1 MSIELFKESYR
12 NSDIVQLRKFIKK
25 PKVIS
30 TKKFMEYVEE
40 SFMAN
45 RPVYD
50 ILVLILFNQYDLNEA
65 ITYII
70 NRDNVDLLE
79 NILSNKYEVKLDE
92 NLILLTVPKGRIS
105 MAKAIYE
112 YIHDDNYPYPYEV
125 VTDLLEKH
133 DFVFNKDEKSIDS
146 FVIGLHKELTNL
158 NGGDR
163 QLEKRSS
170 RIKNI
175 IPYIDPGLWDDFAIK
190 YAVEVMD
197 YSVIENLL
205 LHPNVD
211 PGADNNYSIETAI
224 DINEDYYTAN
234 ELLKHPMVPVDYN
247 IASEFIEYVILYNCL
262 CVAEK
267 ILRLGDD
274 DTVAM
279 FKRQS
284 MIDLMIECLND
295 ITYLAIK
302 LGIFGVSKLINAH
315 PEQRVEIKKY
325 LKEFKID
332 ATYIPKPYDLNL
344 DPDEILKL
352 AFEEDDVDL
361 AKSIK
366 NYPVSI
372 HGCYLMGLLDK
383 YTNHVSKYIYNKVL
397 VEYNQYEILIGVS
410 KLYHELFD
418 KVFDII
424 ADWHA
429 LDYEYLYDNCHNNGD
444 VNDIILAHIED
455 NYSKKKYK
463 KFCED
468 RAIVVVR

>member
-1 MSIELFKESYR
+1 MSIESFKESYR
-12 NSDIVQLRKFIKK
+12 NSNIVQLRKFIKK

-30 TKKFMEYVEE
+30 TKKFMTYVEE
-40 SFMAN
+40 SFVGN

-65 ITYII
+65 ITDVI

-79 NILSNKYEVKLDE
+79 QILSNKYEVKLDE

-112 YIHDDNYPYPYEV
+112 YIHDETYLHPYKV
-125 VTDLLEKH
+125 ITDLLEKH

-146 FVIGLHKELTNL
+146 FVIGLHKELTGL
-158 NGGDR
+158 NDGDR
-163 QLEKRSS
+163 QLEEHSS

-175 IPYIDPGLWDDFAIK
+175 IPHINPGLWDDFAIK
-190 YAVEVMD
+190 YAVKMMY
-197 YSVIENLL
+197 YSVIEELL
-205 LHPNVD
+205 SHPNVD
-211 PGADNNYSIETAI
+211 PGADDNHSIETAI
-224 DINEDYYTAN
+224 IIIDNYYIGT
-234 ELLKHPMVPVDYN
+234 ELLKHPMVPVDGN
-247 IASEFIEYVILYNCL
+247 ITNEFIMYIIRYNCL

-274 DTVAM
+274 NIVAM

-284 MIDLMIECLND
+284 TIDFMIENHND

-302 LGIFGVSKLINAH
+302 LGIFSVSKLINAH
-315 PEQRVEIKKY
+315 PEQKVEIKKY
-325 LKEFKID
+325 LREFKID
-332 ATYIPKPYDLNL
+332 DTYVSKPYDSNL
-344 DPDEILKL
+344 DPDEILRL

-372 HGCYLMGLLDK
+372 HGCYLMHLLVK

-397 VEYNQYEILIGVS
+397 VEYNPYKLLIGVS
-410 KLYHELFD
+410 KVYHELFD

-424 ADWHA
+424 ADWYA
-429 LDYEYLYDNCHNNGD
+429 LDYEHLYDNCHNNGD

-468 RAIVVVR
+468 RVIVVR